1 MVVIIHDA
9 NKKTESAKTFGCLSI
24 EKQMFLFL
32 YQMTVLK
39 INYLLFH
46 FSSQYLYLCNSVRR
60 TAIYLRAF
68 FSLMPNLIIIGPC
81 YSASVALLL
90 P

>member
-9 NKKTESAKTFGCLSI
+9 NKKTESAKTFCLSI

-32 YQMTVLK
+32 YQMAVLK

-46 FSSQYLYLCNSVRR
+46 FSSHYLYLCNSVRR

-68 FSLMPNLIIIGPC
+68 FSLMPNIIIIGPC
-81 YSASVALLL
+81 YSATVALL
-90 P
+90 